1 MKSLFYAPIPKTVFQ
16 AKNKTNE
23 LALTARTLEGY
34 NINLKTDNLSI
45 SVEQYQELGDELT
58 KLKLTKGSE
67 LDIIRNSLLASLET
81 LMATVSL
88 LARYGD
94 LYNKFELSLAQ
105 ARILDSKEAVEAYLK
120 QIRVSLFPD
129 AVVQVQKVQIRQEY
143 ALYIKRY
150 GPPPNGLFNVRL
162 LARIM
167 AEI

>member
-1 MKSLFYAPIPKTVFQ
+1 MKSLFYAPTSKTVFQ
-16 AKNKTNE
+16 AKDKTNE
-23 LALTARTLEGY
+23 LAITARTLEGY
-34 NINLKTDNLSI
+34 NINLKTDNLTI
-45 SVEQYQELGDELT
+45 TIDQYQQLGDELT
-58 KLKLTKGSE
+58 KLKLVKGSQ
-67 LDIIRNSLLASLET
+67 LDIIRNALLASLET
-81 LMATVSL
+81 LMATVGL
-88 LARYGD
+88 LARYGN
-94 LYNKFELSLAQ
+94 LLTNFEKTLAQ
-105 ARILDSKEAVEAYLK
+105 ARILDSTEAVQAYLK